1 MLFRSVERAF
11 DCRLG
16 ETYGQTECGPVA
28 INLLTPTTHPSSV
41 GQAHGEVDMDVMGG
55 GAYGLTV
62 HPASGNRIYIQ
73 NASQSGT
80 ASSRYLYEFAPQLYE
95 DGS

>member
-1 MLFRSVERAF
+1 
-11 DCRLG
+11 
-16 ETYGQTECGPVA
+16 
-28 INLLTPTTHPSSV
+28 
-41 GQAHGEVDMDVMGG
+41 MDVMGG

-80 ASSRYLYEFAPQLYE
+80 ANSR
-95 DGS
+95 